1 MALLLLRRRF
11 SNKKKNFFSTLAFT
25 ASSTS
30 KFCSIVSDPCSLQST
45 KQARRK
51 IVLFTNLHK
60 IFQERLIC
68 VDAFAHRGISY
79 VCIYLSIKQE
89 KYSNKK
95 VFKKGNAFEWIQANS
110 VCISLA
116 SVFLFLS
123 QSLLLESIVKAK
135 DIRLDGY
142 SCFSSEFPEMVEWLL
157 RGPSFGKRL
166 LLFDDCLVTVVI
178 FSASISFGNSS
189 LRLRLLDDFLRLPR
203 DLLLRDLRRDPRLL
217 YLLLPYLL
225 ELLLRLDRLFRLQ
238 RMSTTVAS
246 PLFMHWL
253 YM

>member
-1 MALLLLRRRF
+1 M
-11 SNKKKNFFSTLAFT
+11 
-25 ASSTS
+25 
-30 KFCSIVSDPCSLQST
+30 
-45 KQARRK
+45 
-51 IVLFTNLHK
+51 
-60 IFQERLIC
+60 
-68 VDAFAHRGISY
+68 
-79 VCIYLSIKQE
+79 
-89 KYSNKK
+89 
-95 VFKKGNAFEWIQANS
+95 FKKGNAFEWIQANS

-142 SCFSSEFPEMVEWLL
+142 SCFSSEFAEMVEWLL
-157 RGPSFGKRL
+157 RGSSFGKRL

-189 LRLRLLDDFLRLPR
+189 LRLRLLNDFLR

-217 YLLLPYLL
+217 YLLLPRPL
-225 ELLLRLDRLFRLQ
+225 ELLLLRLDRLFRLQ
-238 RMSTTVAS
+238 RMSTAVAS

>member
-1 MALLLLRRRF
+1 MVLSLLRRTF
-11 SNKKKNFFSTLAFT
+11 SNKKKKKEIFFNFGIYSVIYKQVLFDCLR
-25 ASSTS
+25 
-30 KFCSIVSDPCSLQST
+30 SLQLT
-45 KQARRK
+45 LYETGQAKNRALYKFTQDFPRK
-51 IVLFTNLHK
+51 ADLC
-60 IFQERLIC
+60 R
-68 VDAFAHRGISY
+68 Y
-79 VCIYLSIKQE
+79 CIYLSIKQE

-142 SCFSSEFPEMVEWLL
+142 SCFSSEFAEMVEWLL
-157 RGPSFGKRL
+157 RRPSFGKRL

-217 YLLLPYLL
+217 YLLLPRLL
-225 ELLLRLDRLFRLQ
+225 ELLLRLDRLFLLQ
-238 RMSTTVAS
+238 RMSTAVAS